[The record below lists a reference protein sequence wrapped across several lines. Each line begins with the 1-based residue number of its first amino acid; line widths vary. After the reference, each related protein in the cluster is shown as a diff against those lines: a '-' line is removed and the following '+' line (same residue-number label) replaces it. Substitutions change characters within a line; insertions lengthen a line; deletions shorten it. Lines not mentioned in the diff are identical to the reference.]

1 TCPRARS
8 WTTRGSRCERACH
21 AHRHNHWGGA
31 DLPRRAPGRLVGTAK
46 VERLMLPLLGVLLV
60 EWTVAEVA
68 AFAALAVS
76 VATAVST
83 SLTAAETAQR
93 IRKAKQDAAKGTAT

>member
-1 TCPRARS
+1 
-8 WTTRGSRCERACH
+8 
-21 AHRHNHWGGA
+21 
-31 DLPRRAPGRLVGTAK
+31 
-46 VERLMLPLLGVLLV
+46 MLPLLGVLLV